1 MAETPKEAQ
10 ARIISDFETMKSLE
24 LSARDL
30 YAQIAADPEI
40 QVQKVK
46 TAFSSLAADEQE
58 HAEIVQEIINIVT
71 NAL

>member
-1 MAETPKEAQ
+1 MVENPKEARM
-10 ARIISDFETMKSLE
+10 RIVGEFETMKSLE

-30 YAQIAADPEI
+30 YAKIAADPNI

-46 TAFSSLAADEQE
+46 TAFSSLAVDEQE
-58 HAEIVQEIINIVT
+58 HAEVVQEIINIVS